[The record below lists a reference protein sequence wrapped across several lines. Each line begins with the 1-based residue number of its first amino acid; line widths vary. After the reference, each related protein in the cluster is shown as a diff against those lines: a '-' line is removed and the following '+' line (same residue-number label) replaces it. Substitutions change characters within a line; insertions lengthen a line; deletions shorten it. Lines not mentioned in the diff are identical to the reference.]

1 MTQEVRKFDAEVDKI
16 LHLMIH
22 SLYTN
27 KDIFLRELISNA
39 SDACDKIK
47 FESLSKPDL
56 LGSDQLKI
64 IVSINRDN
72 KTISIR
78 DNGIGMS
85 RQDLIDNIGT
95 IARSGTQ
102 KFMQQLDDKNAK
114 DISLIGQFGVGFYSV
129 FMVADEVSVISK
141 KAGSDEA
148 NVWFS
153 KGHDQ
158 FSLDIYDQEFSRG
171 TEIIIKLKDSAEEY
185 LDKFR
190 LEHIIST
197 YSDHILVPI
206 ELYDNETGKYR
217 TINSSSALWMRP
229 KNEIT
234 PEEYQEFYKKIGLS
248 ADKPWLTIHN
258 KNEGTLEYTNLLFI
272 PSARTFDLFHPD
284 RKHRVKLYIKRVFI
298 NDEGIDII
306 PAYMRFVRGVVDSED
321 LPLNISRETLQ
332 HNKTLEKIKQSITKK
347 IISELQK
354 KLKNDR
360 QSYIDFWNNFGA
372 VIKEGL
378 CEGFNTAENLIDICL
393 FKSAKTGDLIS
404 LEEYLSSM
412 KEGQESIYYI
422 SGEDPAKLRSHP
434 QIEGFLSRDIDVLMF
449 TDTVDDF
456 WVNVLSQYKE
466 KEIKSVTR
474 SDINLEKLNNTNQ
487 EDKEL
492 EKDQNDENLV
502 DYIKKVLNGLV
513 LDVKSSDKLTST
525 PVCLAVKDGAMDIRM
540 ERYLIEQKQI
550 KSSSIKILEINL
562 KHVILQKLK
571 EKVENNLT
579 DQYTDNIVKMLFDQ
593 ACIIENEPVND
604 ASAFAQRFSM
614 GIEKLMEKL

>member
-332 HNKTLEKIKQSITKK
+332 HNKTLEKIKHSITKK

-474 SDINLEKLNNTNQ
+474 SDINLEKLNKTNQ
-487 EDKEL
+487 ENKEL

>member
-474 SDINLEKLNNTNQ
+474 SDINLEKLNKTNQ
-487 EDKEL
+487 ENKEL

>member
-47 FESLSKPDL
+47 FESLSKPDF
-56 LGSDQLKI
+56 LGGDQLKI
-64 IVSINRDN
+64 IVSINKDN

-158 FSLDIYDQEFSRG
+158 FSLDMYDQEFSRG

-332 HNKTLEKIKQSITKK
+332 HNKTLEKIKHSITKK